1 MQVLAEELEALKR
14 RRAELRASNRALTR
28 QAKNLQKRRTR
39 LLQAGVSPTASCCF
53 SACISSLCC
62 EAARQLSQED
72 LVLLL
77 RQAQNP
83 PGRVLACNAALSKLK
98 NFCHSSGAD
107 ADAPAPAPREGEGN
121 DAANPPPN
129 PPVRPAD
136 DAANPPAPAPVNGPA
151 DIAEGGLC
159 RCFLFPPFP
168 RLFFEKPK
176 LAQVGT
182 LSMWMMLF
190 SMWVKEHFH
199 EQFSCAVMVQCCL
212 SGDDDADVHHD
223 AEE

>member
-1 MQVLAEELEALKR
+1 MIATISWLQGCNALSQVLVMAPKRQGAEVPLGFIGVPVLWYFAIYLQVLAEELEALKR

-83 PGRVLACNAALSKLK
+83 PGRVLACNAAFVKIKEFLS
-98 NFCHSSGAD
+98 FFRCW
-107 ADAPAPAPREGEGN
+107 
-121 DAANPPPN
+121 
-129 PPVRPAD
+129 
-136 DAANPPAPAPVNGPA
+136 
-151 DIAEGGLC
+151 C
-159 RCFLFPPFP
+159 RCPCSCSSWGRGQWCCQPSSQSSCTSCRWCCQP
-168 RLFFEKPK
+168 SCTSSCQRSCRHCWRW
-176 LAQVGT
+176 
-182 LSMWMMLF
+182 SM
-190 SMWVKEHFH
+190 
-199 EQFSCAVMVQCCL
+199 
-212 SGDDDADVHHD
+212 
-223 AEE
+223 

>member
-14 RRAELRASNRALTR
+14 RRAELHASNRALTR

-136 DAANPPAPAPVNGPA
+136 DAANPPPPAPVNGPA

-159 RCFLFPPFP
+159 FPVCSLKSPNLPRWGHCRC
-168 RLFFEKPK
+168 
-176 LAQVGT
+176 G
-182 LSMWMMLF
+182 
-190 SMWVKEHFH
+190 
-199 EQFSCAVMVQCCL
+199 
-212 SGDDDADVHHD
+212 
-223 AEE
+223 